1 MLSAAARSQKC
12 EFLKRT
18 ARQGTGTPS
27 ACQMCGSP
35 CPSNILTTLVDLKKA
50 IYNDM
55 IQATRL
61 AAICLG
67 AGGFQKCICS
77 VFGLMERALKR
88 FKLTFATT

>member
-77 VFGLMERALKR
+77 VFGCV
-88 FKLTFATT
+88 FNV